1 MLQGPADLLQSAA
14 TYFCCV
20 MNRAATGLLAEGALG
35 TWLMTAVCKVHFRP
49 VDGVFGL
56 RLVVLFWDVLEA

>member
-14 TYFCCV
+14 THFCSV
-20 MNRAATGLLAEGALG
+20 MNRAAAGMRSVGALC
-35 TWLMTAVCKVHFRP
+35 TWLMIAVCKVHFRP